1 VIFGDEGAMWRGH
14 SPPIATRLHTTMSM
28 PTTHAAAAPGF
39 QPVDWAQLTA
49 HRDFLV
55 RFARRR
61 LQDPALAEDLVHDV
75 FEAVVTGRAA
85 FAGRSSLRSWLAAI
99 LKHKIVDL
107 IRQRSGHS
115 SLDAS
120 DGEDASDDGPL
131 LALACPNPGPDE
143 QLAQRQRL
151 RQALQRISALPVGL
165 RRAVELRLLHE
176 RSTEEVCAAL
186 DISSENLFVRL
197 HRARRQLAS

>member
-1 VIFGDEGAMWRGH
+1 MLQA
-14 SPPIATRLHTTMSM
+14 HTT
-28 PTTHAAAAPGF
+28 PAAAIPLPLAVGWP
-39 QPVDWAQLTA
+39 QLTE

-55 RFARRR
+55 RFAQRR

-115 SLDAS
+115 SLDA
-120 DGEDASDDGPL
+120 GADDDDHGDDSPL
-131 LALACPNPGPDE
+131 LALACPHPGPDE

-151 RQALQRISALPVGL
+151 RQTLQRIGTLPAGL
-165 RRAVELRLLHE
+165 RRAVEMRLLHE
-176 RSTEEVCAAL
+176 RSTEEVCSTL
-186 DISSENLFVRL
+186 GISEDNLFVRL